1 MLLLI
6 DNVSKSFGPQVL
18 YAGVTLQLNKG
29 ERWALVG
36 PNGAGKTTL
45 LRMILGQEVPDEG
58 TITLAKDTSLGYL
71 EQEVHSPT
79 SEPALSEVVNS
90 VKEIK
95 ELEKTIAYA
104 QEALAKMPES
114 STLSSPQNSAQHPA
128 HKEAKS
134 FALDATQSCEQEDT
148 QLPAQGAKQDH
159 AQGPAQ
165 EQQKLLDILGN
176 AQHRFEELGG
186 YELEAKAKQ
195 IMAGLGFS
203 ESDFSKPANEFS
215 GGWQMRLALA
225 KLLLKHPDIL
235 LLDEPTNHLDLESVR
250 WFESFLSTYT
260 GTVLIVSH
268 DRSFMDATVDH
279 VAALENRTLRT
290 YVGNYSKH
298 LKLREANLE
307 QLRAKRAAQEK
318 EIAHMQ
324 VFVDKFRYKATK
336 AKAAQE
342 RMARIEQIKQNLVVL
357 PEKTH
362 QVRFT
367 FPQPKR
373 TLDLVVDLEH
383 VSKTYETA
391 LVAPGHEAPQKTP
404 HSVYEDLSL
413 KFYRGDRVALVG
425 PNGAGKSTLMKLIAQ
440 TIEPTKG
447 SVELGNGVEVAYY
460 AQHTSDALNAS
471 HTVLQELGEAA
482 TSWTTTE
489 QRRLLGAFLFTGDD
503 VEKRVAQLS
512 GGEKARLALAKMLVK
527 PAPLLC
533 LDEPT
538 NHLDI
543 DSVSVLEAALQQY
556 AGTIILISHD
566 EALVRSLANKVVD
579 VRDGTARVFEGDFDY
594 YLYKRADLERANLK
608 EQDRGKVPGSFSAF
622 NKAAPSDKTAP
633 SQSAPS
639 RAAATSS
646 SSALPYSSSSSS
658 LDVAPGAPTTSP
670 SRPRTS
676 GPKSKE
682 QKRREAEERNR
693 NYQLIAAPKKRMTQ
707 IEELLGRKKKR
718 YQELMDLLA
727 DNATYENKELFD
739 SAMVEYPKV
748 SKEITALED
757 EWLELSLKLEEITSA
772 RKMNETPS

>member
-1 MLLLI
+1 MLLLV
-6 DNVSKSFGPQVL
+6 DNVSKSFGPQLL
-18 YAGVTLQLNKG
+18 YAGATLQLNKG

-45 LRMILGQEVPDEG
+45 LKMILGQEVPDEG
-58 TITLAKDTSLGYL
+58 TITLAKNMSLGYL
-71 EQEVHSPT
+71 EQEIQQPT
-79 SEPALSEVVNS
+79 TQSALSEVLNS

-95 ELEKTIAYA
+95 ELEKIIADA
-104 QEALAKMPES
+104 QNALAKTTPSAHALVILEN
-114 STLSSPQNSAQHPA
+114 SPKHSVIHNAVQ
-128 HKEAKS
+128 
-134 FALDATQSCEQEDT
+134 EQER
-148 QLPAQGAKQDH
+148 
-159 AQGPAQ
+159 
-165 EQQKLLDILGN
+165 LLNLLGN

-203 ESDFSKPANEFS
+203 QSDFSKPVHEFS

-298 LKLREANLE
+298 LNLREANLE

-362 QVRFT
+362 QVHFA

-373 TLDLVVDLEH
+373 TQDLVVNIEH
-383 VSKTYETA
+383 VNKTYERALSDEARVTA
-391 LVAPGHEAPQKTP
+391 PYEPTQNIP
-404 HSVYEDLSL
+404 HPVYEDLNL

-440 TIEPTKG
+440 TIKPTSG
-447 SVELGNGVEVAYY
+447 IIELGNGVDVAYY

-471 HTVLQELGEAA
+471 RTVLQELGEVAG
-482 TSWTTTE
+482 TWTTTE

-503 VEKRVAQLS
+503 VEKRVSQLS

-543 DSVSVLEAALQQY
+543 DSVSVLESALQQFG
-556 AGTIILISHD
+556 GTIILISHD
-566 EALVRSLANKVVD
+566 ESLVRSLANKVVD
-579 VRDGTARVFEGDFDY
+579 VRDGSARVFEGDFDY
-594 YLYKRADLERANLK
+594 YLYKRAELEREKLK
-608 EQDRGKVPGSFSAF
+608 GQESSDAAGASDASLDAIALRTKSSTQSDETSCAETLPYPLKLAAIDSFNTPHKTDNTAPQSASSRSSFS
-622 NKAAPSDKTAP
+622 
-633 SQSAPS
+633 
-639 RAAATSS
+639 
-646 SSALPYSSSSSS
+646 
-658 LDVAPGAPTTSP
+658 
-670 SRPRTS
+670 PRKH

-693 NYQLIAAPKKRMTQ
+693 NYQRIAAPKKRMAH
-707 IEELLGRKKKR
+707 IEELLDSKKKR

-727 DNATYENKELFD
+727 DNATYEDKELFD
-739 SAMVEYPKV
+739 SAMAEYPKL
-748 SKEITALED
+748 SKEIAVLED
-757 EWLELSLKLEEITSA
+757 EWLELSLKLEELTSS
-772 RKMNETPS
+772 KEEVTNQ